1 MPITIT
7 RELGVYSGVCHFDL
21 LTSLAACIWQLKRK
35 VPNRQLYR
43 WSRMVIRKCSL
54 NSKAL
59 GNCGEKGKK
68 LQYRIQQEMLIEFK
82 GVGELWRE
90 KKKLQCRSQLL
101 VQSWLCTL
109 HTMVTMQQIGFTH

>member
-1 MPITIT
+1 MPITIM

-59 GNCGEKGKK
+59 GNCGEKEKF
-68 LQYRIQQEMLIEFK
+68 YNI
-82 GVGELWRE
+82 GVNRKCSLNSKVLGNGGERE
-90 KKKLQCRSQLL
+90 RSYN
-101 VQSWLCTL
+101 VGANC
-109 HTMVTMQQIGFTH
+109 

>member
-7 RELGVYSGVCHFDL
+7 RELGVYSGVCRFDL

-59 GNCGEKGKK
+59 GNCGEK
-68 LQYRIQQEMLIEFK
+68 
-82 GVGELWRE
+82 E
-90 KKKLQCRSQLL
+90 KKKIEKNIGVNRKCLL
-101 VQSWLCTL
+101 NSKVLGNC
-109 HTMVTMQQIGFTH
+109 GERK